1 MISAESKKLCPNC
14 RNKCDIDEQINYCI
28 KCGFIFINMIKRMP
42 YGETEERSHTRR
54 TGEGVDLVDG

>member
-1 MISAESKKLCPNC
+1 
-14 RNKCDIDEQINYCI
+14 
-28 KCGFIFINMIKRMP
+28 MIKRMP